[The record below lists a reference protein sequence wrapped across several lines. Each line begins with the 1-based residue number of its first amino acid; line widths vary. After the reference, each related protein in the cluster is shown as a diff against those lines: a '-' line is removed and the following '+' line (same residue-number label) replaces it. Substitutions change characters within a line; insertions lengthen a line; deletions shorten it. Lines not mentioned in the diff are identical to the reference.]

1 MGSSYLPNSH
11 RFLVLLFALPRVIFM
26 PPIPLYLILI
36 TLFLVVIPSVITIV
50 IRIYLYRYLI
60 DLTNKVQRL
69 IKTGI
74 RGVQPKIIQTLEAR
88 FEQASKQL
96 EQVNTAALI
105 DQIYSQE
112 TIKGFTFTCEQIDYL
127 CRILPN
133 LLLAFGLLGTFLGIT
148 INLST
153 LSQTINQANA
163 SDVSNL
169 VTELKKPLEG
179 MSIAF
184 TTSLTGL
191 FFSALLTIVNFIFNS
206 GLAKYRLI
214 SSLEDYLD
222 NVYFPKVQGDT
233 RLDKIVNR
241 MVSQQDEFLTN
252 FGETVRKAVEQ
263 SMGKVAQQIAD
274 GNKETTDLA
283 RQVYQKFDAAAGTI
297 SRAADE
303 FKHSITELNST
314 SQIFKQSAETFDQS
328 QFPLKLSLATVDL
341 SNTQQKFSESA
352 TSLAA
357 TTEIIKTVLT
367 EVQNCSQTLIKL
379 AEEINNTNKASIQ
392 VLDLHQNNQNL
403 LTEIIPGLQQGANSY
418 EKAVSKLDDLDQRVG
433 DKFNNFDQLI
443 TAMSQLLENVKTYT
457 TELISKVTTETENS
471 NQILIT
477 LSQEI
482 KAMNET
488 SIQVLDLHQ
497 NNQNILT
504 EIIPGLQQGA
514 NSYEKAVN
522 KLDDLDQRVR
532 DKVNS
537 FDQLITTIEQLLE
550 NVKTYTNNVNTTIS
564 IASNQTDANNQ
575 KLMKLLENNNSQLIA
590 EYQNISNTIIQGIDR
605 QTNINKKGFDAN
617 IKGLE
622 LLVKIIKNLEEYPQ
636 KLD

>member
-1 MGSSYLPNSH
+1 
-11 RFLVLLFALPRVIFM
+11 M
-26 PPIPLYLILI
+26 PPIPLYLIVI
-36 TLFLVVIPSVITIV
+36 TVFLVVIPSVITI
-50 IRIYLYRYLI
+50 ILRRYLYRYLI

-69 IKTGI
+69 IKTGSAE
-74 RGVQPKIIQTLEAR
+74 GQPKIIQTLEAR
-88 FEQASKQL
+88 FEEASKQL

-112 TIKGFTFTCEQIDYL
+112 TIKGFRFTCEQIDYL

-153 LSQTINQANA
+153 LSQTINQTNP
-163 SDVSNL
+163 SDINNL
-169 VTELKKPLEG
+169 VSELQKPLEG

-191 FFSALLTIVNFIFNS
+191 FFSALVTVANFIFNS

-222 NVYFPKVQGDT
+222 NVYFPEVQGDT

-252 FGETVRKAVEQ
+252 FGKTVREAVEQ

-283 RQVYQKFDAAAGTI
+283 RQVYEKFTDAAGTI
-297 SRAADE
+297 SSAANE
-303 FKHSITELNST
+303 FQNSMTELNTT
-314 SQIFKQSAETFDQS
+314 SQIFKQSAETFNQS
-328 QFPLKLSLATVDL
+328 EFPLKLSLAVVDL

-357 TTEIIKTVLT
+357 TTELIINALI
-367 EVQNCSQTLIKL
+367 EIENSSQSLINL
-379 AEEINNTNKASIQ
+379 GEEIKYMNQTSIQ

-403 LTEIIPGLQQGANSY
+403 LSEIIPQLHAGANSY
-418 EKAVSKLDDLDQRVG
+418 EKAVNKLDDLDQRVG

-443 TAMSQLLENVKTYT
+443 TAMTQLLENVKTYT

-471 NQILIT
+471 SQSLIS
-477 LSQEI
+477 LAEEI
-482 KAMNET
+482 KSMNQT

-497 NNQNILT
+497 NNQNLLS
-504 EIIPGLQQGA
+504 EIIPQLQQGA
-514 NSYEKAVN
+514 NSYEKAVS
-522 KLDDLDQRVR
+522 KLDDLDQRVS
-532 DKVNS
+532 DKFNN
-537 FDQLITTIEQLLE
+537 FDQLITAMTQLLKS
-550 NVKTYTNNVNTTIS
+550 VKTYTNNVNTTIS
-564 IASNQTDANNQ
+564 VASNQIDANNQ
-575 KLMKLLENNNSQLIA
+575 KLMKLLENNNYQLIS
-590 EYQNISNTIIQGIDR
+590 EYQNVSNTIIEGIDR
-605 QTNINKKGFDAN
+605 QTNINKKGFEAN

-622 LLVKIIKNLEEYPQ
+622 LLIRNLEEYQQ